1 MMRFEDKIAD
11 LSDGPLTASEIEV
24 LQVNLGYRCN
34 MACRHCHIGAGPH
47 RREEMGRDD
56 IEKVLGILRGGRIGV
71 LDVTGGAPE
80 LNPHFGYLVGEAR
93 RAGCHIVIRTN
104 LTIFFEA
111 GMEDLYDIYEK
122 NSVEVIASFPY
133 YAEREVD
140 RIRGEGTFR
149 KSVKV
154 LRQLNSLGYG
164 NGSSGKRLSL
174 VYNPTGTF
182 LSPPQERLEEDYRRE
197 LGGRHGIFFDRL
209 YAFTNM
215 PIGRFM
221 THLERTGGLLKYVE
235 KLAAAFNP
243 ATLDGLMC
251 RHLLSVAWDG
261 TLYDCDFNQILRL
274 DLDGGPRGLEEFD
287 YESLARRRIT
297 VADHCYGC
305 TAGQGS
311 T

>member
-1 MMRFEDKIAD
+1 MLCFEDKIAG
-11 LSDGPLTASEIEV
+11 LPEGSLTACEIEV

-34 MACRHCHIGAGPH
+34 MTCRHCHIGAGPH
-47 RREEMGRDD
+47 RSEEMGRDEV
-56 IEKVLGILRGGRIGV
+56 EKVLGILRGSRIRV

-80 LNPHFGYLVGEAR
+80 LNPHFRYLVGEAR
-93 RAGCHIVIRTN
+93 GAGCHVVARTN
-104 LTIFFEA
+104 LTIFCEA
-111 GMEDLYDIYEK
+111 GMEDLYDFYDR

-133 YAEREVD
+133 YTEREVD

-149 KSVKV
+149 KSVEVVRK
-154 LRQLNSLGYG
+154 LNILGYG
-164 NGSSGKRLSL
+164 NGLSGKRLNL

-182 LSPPQERLEEDYRRE
+182 LSPPQGRLEEDYRRE
-197 LGGRHGIFFDRL
+197 LRGSHGIFFDRL

-215 PIGRFM
+215 PIGRFR
-221 THLERTGGLLKYVE
+221 THLERTGGLRKYIE

-243 ATLDGLMC
+243 HTLDGLMC
-251 RHLLSVAWDG
+251 RHLVSVGWQG
-261 TLYDCDFNQILRL
+261 TLYDCDFNQVLGL
-274 DLDGGPRGLEEFD
+274 DLDGGPRRLEEFD